1 MLLLHGVV
9 YMVRYALKKP
19 LPRQNIVRYNVQNLL
34 LNSGGEDA
42 KIKN

>member
-1 MLLLHGVV
+1 MLLLHGVA
-9 YMVRYALKKP
+9 YMVRYASKNP